1 MNRAAACLLALIAAL
16 CVCVPARAARPMVTD
31 DARIVDAKACQ
42 VESWVRRNR
51 DWTELWALPACN
63 PTGDVELTFGGAR
76 TRENGDSAFTDH
88 VIQAKT
94 IFRPLDERG
103 WGYGLAVGTFRH
115 PHREAARG
123 WPGDTYFYVPVS
135 FKALGDDW
143 IVHVNAGATRHRDEG
158 RTITTWGVGNEV
170 RLRDD
175 LFFIPEMFAL
185 DRGRLFYQAGL
196 RYWAIKDRVQIDA
209 TYGNRAV
216 SDTQERWFSIGLR
229 LLSPP
234 FIP

>member
-1 MNRAAACLLALIAAL
+1 MTRAAASVLSLFTTSFIAA
-16 CVCVPARAARPMVTD
+16 PAEAARPMVTD

-51 DWTELWALPACN
+51 DSTEFWALPACN
-63 PTGDVELTFGGAR
+63 PTGGVELTFGGAR
-76 TRENGDSAFTDH
+76 TRENGDGAFTDH

-103 WGYGLAVGTFRH
+103 WGYGLAAGTFRH
-115 PHREAARG
+115 PHRESARG
-123 WPGDTYFYVPVS
+123 WPGDAYFYVPVS
-135 FKALGDDW
+135 IKARGDDW
-143 IVHVNAGATRHRDEG
+143 VVHLNAGALRRRDEG
-158 RTITTWGVGNEV
+158 RTVATWGLGNEI

-175 LFFIPEMFAL
+175 LFFIPEVFTT
-185 DRGRLFYQAGL
+185 DRGRPFYQAGL
-196 RYWAIKDRVQIDA
+196 RYWWVRDRVQVDA

-216 SDTQERWFSIGLR
+216 SETQERWFSIGLR